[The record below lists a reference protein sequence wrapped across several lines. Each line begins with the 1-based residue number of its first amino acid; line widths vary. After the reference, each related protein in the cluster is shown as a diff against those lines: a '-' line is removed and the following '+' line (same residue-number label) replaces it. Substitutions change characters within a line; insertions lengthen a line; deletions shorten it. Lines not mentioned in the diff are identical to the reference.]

1 MKRIATVIAALVLA
15 AAPAFAQVI
24 PGAGYINSTL
34 TSGSSS
40 DTQNGFYAGASMEM
54 GFSSVKGLSFVPGAY
69 LSFITSTGTTSGDL
83 WIISGSSKSTFTEVA
98 LNVPA
103 HVKFGASLSGGARVF
118 AYAGPTAQIGI
129 ISQTKT
135 DTKTSGI
142 ISGESS
148 SVDDYYAGD
157 RGFNR
162 FNLYVG
168 GGVGF
173 GFNQFSLN
181 VGYDYGLM
189 NVLRGVDKNA
199 NRANLHV
206 GINIAL

>member
-1 MKRIATVIAALVLA
+1 MKKLAIVIAAIVL
-15 AAPAFAQVI
+15 AAPAFAQII

-40 DTQNGFYAGASMEM
+40 DTQNGFYAGASMDM
-54 GFSSVKGLSFVPGAY
+54 GITSVKGLSFVPGAY

-98 LNVPA
+98 INVPA
-103 HVKFGASLSGGARVF
+103 YLKYSLGLSGGARIF

-129 ISQTKT
+129 VSQVKT

-148 SVDDYYAGD
+148 NVTDYYTGNS
-157 RGFNR
+157 GFNR

-173 GFNQFSLN
+173 GFNKFSVN

-199 NRANLHV
+199 NRANLHI
-206 GINIAL
+206 GLNIAL